1 MDAFKAPV
9 DIYNRAA
16 QHMHLPR
23 IAAPGDMSQVA
34 QELNFAYDKIRQA
47 ELRRNLW
54 RFATRRQQVRPLDY
68 TTMIIKPLL
77 WQAPTAYP
85 AGAIVSYPLGNYW
98 ISRLPNTNQVPS
110 NTTVDSYGELV
121 WDSYFGPLTAQ
132 SWNHQVPGQPEPS
145 QGSGGSAAYDT
156 PGSENYQA
164 GELAFVP
171 IGNGTAVLFQ
181 CLQGTNIGPL
191 EAEGY
196 VDNHYYN
203 KGQIVSWPS
212 SATFILGPN
221 GDTLSDASGLGN
233 VLYQSTSDINIGND
247 PQLTQLGPGSG
258 GAPPWD
264 GVTSFV
270 VSDYAYGTD
279 NQIYLCVAPSTGN
292 YPDGVDEQGNVVT
305 PGSNPVTDYAN
316 AFWQPQYMYMGM
328 WQPLATNPGAL
339 SIHWQQIQANLVP
352 ITLAWPR
359 GSRGWPVGTGP
370 ASEETSSNIYR
381 LPANWMRRA
390 AEDPKS
396 DLAPYLGGPSFINY
410 KDWVF
415 EGDWMISHLTGPVL
429 FRFVADVQ
437 DVTAFDPMFAEA
449 LALALAIE
457 CASACGSKRPLNE
470 IVSLYKNVIE
480 DARTVDAIEQGMTTE
495 PDDLL
500 IAVRF

>member
-1 MDAFKAPV
+1 MDAFQAPIDV
-9 DIYNRAA
+9 MNRAA
-16 QHMHLPR
+16 QHMRLPR
-23 IAAPGDMSQVA
+23 IASPLDFSQVA

-54 RFATRRQQVRPLDY
+54 RFATRRQQVRPLDW
-68 TTMIIKPLL
+68 TTMIVKPLL
-77 WQAPTAYP
+77 WQAATAYL

-132 SWNHQVPGQPEPS
+132 AWNHEAPGQPEPP

-171 IGNGTAVLFQ
+171 LSNGTAVLYQ
-181 CLQGTNIGPL
+181 CVQGTNVGPL
-191 EAEGY
+191 TAEGY
-196 VDNHYYN
+196 EDTHYYT

-212 SATFILGPN
+212 SSTFIMGPN
-221 GDTLSDASGLGN
+221 GDTLSDGSNLGN
-233 VLYQSTSDINIGND
+233 VLYQSTSDLNIGND
-247 PQLTQLGPGSG
+247 PQITGLGGGLQQWNINTTYAPTDLVYGSDMAVYLCIATSVGNLPDAQTNPGSD
-258 GAPPWD
+258 P
-264 GVTSFV
+264 T
-270 VSDYAYGTD
+270 
-279 NQIYLCVAPSTGN
+279 
-292 YPDGVDEQGNVVT
+292 
-305 PGSNPVTDYAN
+305 TDYAN
-316 AFWQPQYMYMGM
+316 AFWQPQFMTYGM
-328 WQPLATNPGAL
+328 WQPYAGPAQSL
-339 SIHWQQIQANLVP
+339 SIHWQQISANLVP

-370 ASEETSSNIYR
+370 ASEQTSSNVYR

-415 EGDWMISHLTGPVL
+415 EGDWMISHLTGPVM

-437 DVTAFDPMFAEA
+437 DVTAFDPMFSEA
-449 LALALAIE
+449 FALSLAIE
-457 CASACGSKRPLNE
+457 CASACGSERPLAE